1 MMFAQRR
8 WGLDRLGR
16 TRGAEAEPDEPA
28 PLGRAPVPMRLPPI
42 ASQAPSATPLPDLL
56 NPIPTQTLDA
66 ARLVRVLNFAF
77 VSGDDG
83 GVLASALDDAPI
95 AHSDFD
101 PECFFHELYLEDLM
115 RSCMQIRV
123 GGKPVRPNVR
133 YLLRLLSQPPAELE
147 AITQRRAIFAELTQ
161 DAGVRRAVELLY
173 GQLREL
179 RRLFEGEDRLGIH
192 GEQAKRR
199 IDMLRALRESF
210 ARMSAPEF
218 ENSPSALT
226 RLQAFA
232 AHVQTSEGHARL
244 DELLRYENE
253 RAYADLT
260 LQLAAD
266 GSVRGLSLVRVR
278 EDVKNRYHVSLA
290 RRIWSRLSLLMR
302 GYRVS
307 DAEIV
312 DRWLDHVFDGVSGFV
327 PALLQLL
334 GDLELYLAGLALY
347 DACRERG
354 LPTSFP
360 EFAAQGERCEVE
372 QLYNPLLFAQ
382 SIVPVPCSVELACGG
397 VTTLITGPNSGGK
410 TRLLQAVG
418 ILQLCAHA
426 GMLVPAARAR
436 LPFTSG
442 IFASLTQPSGAEQ
455 SEGRLG
461 TELMRIRMLFERAN
475 TGYLVL
481 VDELCSGTSPSEG
494 EELFRL
500 VLELLAELGPV
511 SLVSTHFL
519 KLAASLMQEQTLPL
533 NFVQVELDREQ
544 RPTYRFTPG
553 VAATSLAK
561 QTAARLGVTRE
572 ELRALL
578 AQKGVRAHSPAP
590 RHAVRQQT

>member
-8 WGLDRLGR
+8 WGLDRLGFSR
-16 TRGAEAEPDEPA
+16 AIEPEADEPVTT
-28 PLGRAPVPMRLPPI
+28 GRAPVPARLPPI
-42 ASQAPSATPLPDLL
+42 AARAESVTPLPDLL
-56 NPIPTQTLDA
+56 NPVATQTLDA
-66 ARLVRVLNFAF
+66 AGLIRVLNFAF

-95 AHSDFD
+95 ARSEFE
-101 PECFFHELYLEDLM
+101 PECFFHELYLDELM
-115 RSCMQIRV
+115 RSCMQIRI
-123 GGKPVRPNVR
+123 GGKLVRPNVR
-133 YLLRLLSQPPAELE
+133 YLLRLLSQPPAELDALE
-147 AITQRRAIFAELTQ
+147 LRRAIFAELT
-161 DAGVRRAVELLY
+161 AAPGVRRALEVLY

-210 ARMSAPEF
+210 ARLAAPEF
-218 ENSPSALT
+218 AQSTSALA
-226 RLQAFA
+226 RLHAFA
-232 AHVQTSEGHARL
+232 EHVRASEGHARL

-278 EDVKNRYHVSLA
+278 EDQRNRYHVSLA
-290 RRIWSRLSLLMR
+290 RRLWSRLSLLLR

-312 DRWLDHVFDGVSGFV
+312 DRWLDHVFEGVSAFV
-327 PALLQLL
+327 PPLLQLL
-334 GDLELYLAGLALY
+334 GDLELYLAGLSLH

-354 LPTSFP
+354 LPMSFP
-360 EFAAQGERCEVE
+360 EFVSADEPCEVE

-382 SIVPVPCSVELACGG
+382 GIVPVPCSVGLARGG
-397 VTTLITGPNSGGK
+397 ITTLITGPNSGGK

-436 LPFTSG
+436 LPFASG

-461 TELMRIRMLFERAN
+461 TELMRIRMLFERADR
-475 TGYLVL
+475 GYLVL

-500 VLELLAELGPV
+500 VLELLAELGPL

-519 KLAASLMQEQTLPL
+519 TLAASLSQQRELPL
-533 NFVQVELDREQ
+533 HFVQVELDRDQ
-544 RPTYRFTPG
+544 RPTYRFVPG

-578 AQKGVRAHSPAP
+578 AQKSGRAPLPGRAMAP
-590 RHAVRQQT
+590 KP